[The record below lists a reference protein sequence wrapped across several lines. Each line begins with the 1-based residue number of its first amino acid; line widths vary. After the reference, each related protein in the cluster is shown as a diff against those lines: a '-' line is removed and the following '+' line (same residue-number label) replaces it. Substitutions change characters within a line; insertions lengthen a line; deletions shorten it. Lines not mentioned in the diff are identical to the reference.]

1 MRGVDDVEARGRS
14 RTLRGVPHNVLMT
27 RKTRVLTEEGV
38 PLHDGIFLL
47 CHQKY
52 IKIGDL
58 LC

>member
-47 CHQKY
+47 
-52 IKIGDL
+52 
-58 LC
+58 